1 MQPLVLTRCGIAYFH
16 QGVGGLHVQVADGI
30 PLGLLEPGQPG
41 AVVGA
46 GVVDEHVQTAPLG
59 NDLFVQFLNGL
70 VVAQVDGLGH
80 DLVVG
85 VDLLEG
91 QRFALRKDKNH
102 V

>member
-1 MQPLVLTRCGIAYFH
+1 MRDRVLH
-16 QGVGGLHVQVADGI
+16 HGVGGLHVQVADGI

-59 NDLFVQFLNGL
+59 NDLLNGL

-80 DLVVG
+80 DFVVG
-85 VDLLEG
+85 VDLLE
-91 QRFALRKDKNH
+91 RC
-102 V
+102 